1 VGITVAFLAVLATVV
16 VWWLS
21 HQRLAAKPW
30 LEQGVIGAD
39 APDAGATRARTAM
52 IGLGVFLAVAGSL
65 FALFASAYTMRMHMG
80 ADWRPLPVPFLL
92 WPNTAVLIASSLA
105 LHRAQ
110 LAALGGSMDR
120 TRGALLVGGGF
131 ALLFLAGQLLAWRQL
146 DAAGFFVTANPA
158 NSFFYLLTA
167 VHGLHVLGGL
177 VALAR
182 ATAKVWRRD
191 DPDRVRLSV
200 ELCAIYWH
208 FLLFVWLVLFALLL
222 HH

>member
-1 VGITVAFLAVLATVV
+1 MAITAIFLAVVATTV

-39 APDAGATRARTAM
+39 APDAGVARSRTAM

-92 WPNTAVLIASSLA
+92 WPNTAVLVASSLA

-110 LAALGGSMDR
+110 LAARGGSMDR
-120 TRGALLVGGGF
+120 TRSALLVGGAL

-146 DAAGFFVTANPA
+146 DAAGYFVTTNPA

-177 VALAR
+177 VALTR
-182 ATAKVWRRD
+182 ATAKAWNHD

>member
-1 VGITVAFLAVLATVV
+1 MAITAAFLAVIATIV

-39 APDAGATRARTAM
+39 APDADSARTRTAM

-65 FALFASAYTMRMHMG
+65 FALFASAYTMRMHLG

-92 WPNTAVLIASSLA
+92 WPNTALLIASSVA

-110 LAALGGSMDR
+110 LAARGGGMDR
-120 TRGALLVGGGF
+120 AREALLAGGGL

-146 DAAGFFVTANPA
+146 DAADYFVAANPA

-182 ATAKVWRRD
+182 ATAKLWRG
-191 DPDRVRLSV
+191 DPDQVRLSI

-208 FLLFVWLVLFALLL
+208 FLLFVWLALFALLL

>member
-1 VGITVAFLAVLATVV
+1 
-16 VWWLS
+16 
-21 HQRLAAKPW
+21 
-30 LEQGVIGAD
+30 
-39 APDAGATRARTAM
+39 
-52 IGLGVFLAVAGSL
+52 
-65 FALFASAYTMRMHMG
+65 MRMHMG

-110 LAALGGSMDR
+110 LAARDGSMDR
-120 TRGALLVGGGF
+120 ARGALLLGGGL

-146 DAAGFFVTANPA
+146 DAAGYFVAANPA

-177 VALAR
+177 VALSRAAAR
-182 ATAKVWRRD
+182 LWRRD